1 MTHKPDCAM
10 SLYAH
15 LDPATLKQP
24 LVCDSDCDGSEDE
37 GDAMP
42 DEVIEDDA
50 PITPIR
56 PARSSSNVVLT
67 GDTARAYKALQTAET
82 QLKAAQKRKD
92 EALRAFLEAAVR

>member
-24 LVCDSDCDGSEDE
+24 LVCDSDCDGSDDE

-42 DEVIEDDA
+42 GEDEQDDA
-50 PITPIR
+50 PIPIR
-56 PARSSSNVVLT
+56 PARSSSDVVLT

-92 EALRAFLEAAVR
+92 EALRAFLEAATR